1 MQGITLFR
9 RLIEDLELCVS
20 FEIEELDKTTC
31 VSLTYGEPVDLIIW
45 LIDKEH
51 FNKHLRKFF
60 DMEKA
65 KDRSGKQ

>member
-20 FEIEELDKTTC
+20 FKIDELEHQAC
-31 VSLTYGEPVDLIIW
+31 IYLSYGEPVDLIIW

-60 DMEKA
+60 VMEKA
-65 KDRSGKQ
+65 KDRSGIE